1 LVKVFSSTFKVSKL
15 KKKILENQRLGGV
28 TGRNDSIDSTLNG
41 GDQETDNGRTRDGD
55 LLPETDLEVQLLH
68 SRAERAEIWRYY
80 HNEKNTRQKNEN
92 HLELLKSM
100 YKCINQTVESSTT
113 SDGSDSVL
121 EPDADVNQ
129 IGSGLASAIICPIC
143 NLTLKY
149 I

>member
-1 LVKVFSSTFKVSKL
+1 L

-28 TGRNDSIDSTLNG
+28 TGRNDSFDSTLNG
-41 GDQETDNGRTRDGD
+41 GDQETDNGRGTRDGD

-100 YKCINQTVESSTT
+100 YQCINQSVESATA
-113 SDGSDSVL
+113 SDGSDSISL
-121 EPDADVNQ
+121 EPDADMNHV
-129 IGSGLASAIICPIC
+129 GSGLASAIICPIC